1 MECAGPSIRLAAATR
16 RSQRRLEPASRP
28 HGQNVLRPERTID
41 LLFSLRYSFLTTL
54 TLGHNNGCPPSRL
67 SDDAWH
73 SGAARC
79 EVGRPS
85 SSPRENRTRLLRC
98 FTLLLFIPLSSCAP
112 TQVVGQAGI
121 ASRVGDPD
129 QTYLI
134 IRSDDAG
141 MSHSVNLG
149 LQKLIETGLP
159 VSVSV
164 MFPTP
169 WHQETVELLKR
180 HPDVSVG
187 IHLTLNSEWKNY
199 RWGPVLGRTA
209 VPTLVD
215 AEGYFFPTAA
225 VLYNNKPDLQEL
237 ERELRAQ
244 IERALRSGLKIDYV
258 DYHMGTVTRYPEF
271 RELTERLAREY
282 GLGMSYYF
290 GEPSHD
296 PQYSAA
302 PPAKID
308 SLLAMVNRLQPKF
321 NVVVTH
327 VGIDDAELGALLDM
341 NTSGPLP
348 DMSKNR
354 QGELDAL
361 TSQRFRDALK
371 ARNVH
376 LLTYRQLIAMQ
387 GLKSMRRPEERPE

>member
-1 MECAGPSIRLAAATR
+1 LLSGC
-16 RSQRRLEPASRP
+16 
-28 HGQNVLRPERTID
+28 TIH
-41 LLFSLRYSFLTTL
+41 T
-54 TLGHNNGCPPSRL
+54 
-67 SDDAWH
+67 
-73 SGAARC
+73 
-79 EVGRPS
+79 
-85 SSPRENRTRLLRC
+85 
-98 FTLLLFIPLSSCAP
+98 
-112 TQVVGQAGI
+112 VGQA
-121 ASRVGDPD
+121 ASSRHPVTPAE
-129 QTYLI
+129 QVYLI
-134 IRSDDAG
+134 IRTDDAG
-141 MSHSVNLG
+141 MSHSVNMG
-149 LQKLIETGLP
+149 LERLIKTGLP

-169 WHQETVELLKR
+169 WYQETVEILKR
-180 HPDVSVG
+180 YPDVSVG
-187 IHLTLNSEWKNY
+187 VHLTLNSEWKNY

-209 VPTLVD
+209 VPSLVD
-215 AEGYFFPTAA
+215 ADGYFFASA
-225 VLYNNKPDLQEL
+225 DELYRNRPDLGEV

-244 IERALRSGLKIDYV
+244 IDRALKSGLKIDYV
-258 DYHMGTVTRYPEF
+258 DYHMGTAVRYPEF
-271 RELTERLAREY
+271 RDLTERLAREY

-302 PPAKID
+302 PTAKID
-308 SLLAMVNRLQPKF
+308 SLVAMINRLQPQF

-371 ARNVH
+371 ARNVK
-376 LLTYRQLIAMQ
+376 LLTYRQLIAIQ
-387 GLKSMRRPEERPE
+387 GLNSMRRPAPEG